1 MSLTYL
7 GNGFLRFQE
16 KNGEGGLRFRLTEIT
31 AYEEITTNANLHIVT
46 LVHVVIGI
54 DEKKNRCL
62 VIEGAHAAEI
72 DRYIGDR
79 SSNTANNTSTWWST
93 MVAKAKMENMK
104 RSQKNDVEYVFN
116 EEYGVWHMTNE
127 DPTKIAEKTQPPPP
141 PSINE
146 LPKKSHHGSR
156 YVDQIG
162 LSSTV
167 PMGIPTEAVL
177 EFIKD
182 E

>member
-31 AYEEITTNANLHIVT
+31 AYEEITTNANRRIVT

-62 VIEGAHAAEI
+62 VVEGAHAAEI

-79 SSNTANNTSTWWST
+79 SANTANNTSTWWST
-93 MVAKAKMENMK
+93 FTSKLAKPKQFQMMH
-104 RSQKNDVEYVFN
+104 DVEYVYN

-127 DPTKIAEKTQPPPP
+127 DPVKVKEKLFQGTAPPPT
-141 PSINE
+141 ND
-146 LPKKSHHGSR
+146 LPQKSHHGSR

>member
-31 AYEEITTNANLHIVT
+31 AYEEAKWNTRPEVVT
-46 LVHVVIGI
+46 LVYVVIGI
-54 DEKKNRCL
+54 DDKKNRCL

-79 SSNTANNTSTWWST
+79 SNTSTWWST
-93 MVAKAKMENMK
+93 FVAKLKHHPK
-104 RSQKNDVEYVFN
+104 DGVEYVFN
-116 EEYGVWHMTNE
+116 EEYGVWHMNNE
-127 DPTKIAEKTQPPPP
+127 DPAKIAEKNQPPPP
-141 PSINE
+141 PPTNE
-146 LPKKSHHGSR
+146 FPKKSHHGSR

-162 LSSTV
+162 LSSTI
-167 PMGIPTEAVL
+167 PMGVPTETVL
-177 EFIKD
+177 ELIKD